1 MAIISSA
8 QQCLYLTGLCLRF
21 SALRFS
27 PANQR
32 YRLPFHCNTFMA
44 SPCMHCPGCAMPNVT
59 MLCLRFAG
67 LYLTLLYLYV
77 TIPCFSITWCCLSS
91 PSQRYV
97 FPYHRVTLLCPCSML
112 RCYAAAVLNQALL
125 CRHISWLYTAFALL
139 GATAPCATLLCLCV
153 APHCAAVTILFEAS
167 PSQRRTIPG
176 LT

>member
-1 MAIISSA
+1 
-8 QQCLYLTGLCLRF
+8 
-21 SALRFS
+21 
-27 PANQR
+27 
-32 YRLPFHCNTFMA
+32 
-44 SPCMHCPGCAMPNVT
+44 MHCPGWAMPNVT
-59 MLCLRFAG
+59 MLCLRLAK
-67 LYLTLLYLYV
+67 LYLTLLYLCV

-97 FPYHRVTLLCPCSML
+97 LPYHRVTLLCPCSML

-167 PSQRRTIPG
+167 PSQHRAMPSLNYTELCRYATSHRGTVPCLCITQPHKTVP
-176 LT
+176 LLLFACCRP